1 MVVFW
6 PVATL
11 PPPPLP
17 GPSVAPFNL
26 ARSKRGVNRPTER
39 RVLKVFLLKFRIQ
52 SKLLTDL
59 EILQLQWITDSSI
72 FFFFLGGWG
81 VGFWTSHFIKYF
93 CRDFGLGTKFWRRIW
108 VINHNGS
115 ADFHSPIHP
124 LPSSTVF
131 RSIQGL
137 EATISAVG

>member
-6 PVATL
+6 PLATL

-26 ARSKRGVNRPTER
+26 ARSKRGVNRPTDR

-72 FFFFLGGWG
+72 FFFLGGLG
-81 VGFWTSHFIKYF
+81 GGILDVAFHKIFLPGFRFENKILTE
-93 CRDFGLGTKFWRRIW
+93 DLGDK
-108 VINHNGS
+108 S
-115 ADFHSPIHP
+115 
-124 LPSSTVF
+124 
-131 RSIQGL
+131 
-137 EATISAVG
+137 